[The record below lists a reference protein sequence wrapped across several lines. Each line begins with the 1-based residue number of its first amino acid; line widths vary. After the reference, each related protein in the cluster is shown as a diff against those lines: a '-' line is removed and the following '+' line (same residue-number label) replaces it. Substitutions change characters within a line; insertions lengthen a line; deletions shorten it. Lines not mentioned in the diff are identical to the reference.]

1 MTAPHA
7 GAQAPSTRAEGALLH
22 TDGVSVVY
30 NRAAVAVHGVSIAVR
45 KAEIV
50 ALLGPNGAGKTTTMR
65 SIGGFLPGDNARVS
79 EGEVYFEGRPITG
92 LQPHRVASRGITL
105 VRERDKIFRTLTVE
119 ENLRVASARS
129 SGARTG
135 SSDAIRDLF
144 PILEQRRHQVAGY
157 LSGGERQMLGLAMAL
172 QSRPQLL
179 MADEISLGIAPAL
192 VAQLMEAIVAIRDLG
207 TTVLLVEQNAVAALR
222 IADYLYVLENG
233 RVAFEGTRELL
244 SGQDH
249 LRDAYLGV
257 GAGGDDRGY
266 RNIRRYKRRRR
277 W

>member
-1 MTAPHA
+1 MESYAEVDDRSA
-7 GAQAPSTRAEGALLH
+7 RADGALLR

-30 NRAAVAVHGVSIAVR
+30 NRAAVAVRSISIAVR

-65 SIGGFLPGDNARVS
+65 AIGGFLPGDNARVS
-79 EGEVYFEGRPITG
+79 EGEVYFDGQPITH
-92 LQPHRVASRGITL
+92 LPPHRVASRGITL

-119 ENLRVASARS
+119 ENLRVAVARS
-129 SGARTG
+129 SADHGRI
-135 SSDAIRDLF
+135 SEAIRELF

-172 QSRPQLL
+172 QSGPQVL

-192 VAQLMEAIVAIRDLG
+192 VAQLMDAIVAIRDLG
-207 TTVLLVEQNAVAALR
+207 TTVLLVEQNAAAALGV
-222 IADYLYVLENG
+222 ADYVYVLENG
-233 RVAFEGTRELL
+233 RISFEGTRDLV
-244 SGQDH
+244 SGHDH
-249 LRDAYLGV
+249 VRDVYLGL
-257 GAGGDDRGY
+257 GAGGEDRGY
-266 RNIRRYKRRRR
+266 DNIKRYRARRR